1 MPRMYFRTF
10 INPLKLM
17 EWEPEFRASN
27 LPDDPAPEGLVEFL
41 CPLDMSAE
49 MSAFKERY
57 KEVSKCDRNL
67 VLTPEESELK
77 ENVFGPLRQAKTN
90 YAIGNYLGSI
100 ALCGIVAEMVAL
112 FVYNINILDVAKRQ
126 DFEDMYH
133 ADRLKLLKSL
143 DLIGEKSRMDFG
155 EIGVARKSALHF
167 WNTPEEGIAKRAARA
182 YASATRL
189 VLDVM
194 DVEFI
199 EGNVRLNPKL
209 RKYLEDRGD
218 IVIKDDSD

>member
-10 INPLKLM
+10 INPLKLL

-27 LPDDPAPEGLVEFL
+27 LPDDPAPEGLLEYL

-67 VLTPEESELK
+67 VLTLEESELK
-77 ENVFGPLRQAKTN
+77 VNVFGPLRQAKTN
-90 YAIGNYLGSI
+90 YIIGNYLGSI
-100 ALCGIVAEMVAL
+100 ALCGIVAERVAL
-112 FVYNINILDVAKRQ
+112 LVYNINVMDKEKRQ
-126 DFEDMYH
+126 AFEDMYQ

-143 DLIGEKSRMDFG
+143 GLIQEESRMGFG
-155 EIGVARKSALHF
+155 EISAARKSALHL
-167 WNTPEEGIAKRAARA
+167 WNTPEEGIAKRAVRA

-209 RKYLEDRGD
+209 RKYLEDRDD

>member
-10 INPLKLM
+10 INPLELL
-17 EWEPEFRASN
+17 EWEPEFRVSN
-27 LPDDPAPEGLVEFL
+27 FPDDPAPEGLLEFL

-57 KEVSKCDRNL
+57 GKVSKCDRNL
-67 VLTPEESELK
+67 VLTLEESELK
-77 ENVFGPLRQAKTN
+77 ENLFGPLRQAKTN
-90 YAIGNYLGSI
+90 YVIGNYLGSI
-100 ALCGIVAEMVAL
+100 ALCGIVAERVAL
-112 FVYNINILDVAKRQ
+112 LVYNINIVNTEKRQ
-126 DFEDMYH
+126 EFEDMH
-133 ADRLKLLKSL
+133 QAHRLKLLKSL
-143 DLIGEKSRMDFG
+143 DLIGEESRMSFG
-155 EIGVARKSALHF
+155 EIGAARKSALYL
-167 WNTPEEGIAKRAARA
+167 WNTLEDGIAKRAVRA

-209 RKYLEDRGD
+209 RKYLEDRDD